1 MPNEALLLRIVNW
14 NNWNYKYSNEYKQ
27 YFFRRRRLG
36 PSIHFAWS
44 VDFGIFSIGG
54 WLHLETVGIRIC
66 CSCTNYLYNPGR
78 PVLLVAFRY
87 FCCLTTLNMR
97 RMFERMTCLKFRSW
111 EFPKLG
117 IPNLITCTS
126 ITVKYFKK
134 EERQRRRRRRF
145 KGLFVSIQN
154 TQELLLWL
162 LFLVVGI
169 SGHKRRRKR
178 PSEIGIA

>member
-134 EERQRRRRRRF
+134 EERQRRRSAGSKVFLYRYRIRRNF
-145 KGLFVSIQN
+145 FFDYYSW
-154 TQELLLWL
+154 WL
-162 LFLVVGI
+162 AFQVIKEGERDRA
-169 SGHKRRRKR
+169 K
-178 PSEIGIA
+178 